1 MDVTEY
7 NRKAWNGYVASGNK
21 WTKPFTVEQIAAARA
36 GDLSDVVL
44 TPTKPV
50 PDAWYGKGGV
60 AGKKILCLAS
70 GGGQQ
75 GPMFAA
81 AGAVVTVYDMSDAQ
95 LAQDREVA
103 EREGL
108 SLDTVQGDMRDL
120 GAFEDE
126 TFDLIVHPVSNGFVE
141 EILPVWKEAYRVLKT
156 GGVLLSGFVNPAIFT
171 YDEDD
176 ADKPEATLRYS
187 VPYSDLEVLSKEKIE
202 ERMAAGHALEFG
214 HSLEDQIGGQT
225 SAGFVIA
232 DFFADG
238 WSPEAGERDRWFE
251 PFFATRA
258 LKLEL

>member
-1 MDVTEY
+1 MDIADH

-21 WTKPFTVEQIAAARA
+21 WTKPFSPAQIENARA

-44 TPTKPV
+44 TPNKSIPME
-50 PDAWYGKGGV
+50 WYGDGGV
-60 AGKKILCLAS
+60 RGKQLLCLAG

-81 AGAVVTVYDMSDAQ
+81 AGAHVTVYDMSDGQ
-95 LAQDREVA
+95 LGQDRFVA

-108 SLDTVQGDMRDL
+108 EITTVQGDMRDL
-120 GAFEDE
+120 GVFEDAS
-126 TFDLIVHPVSNGFVE
+126 FDLIFHPCSNGFVP
-141 EILPVWKEAYRVLKT
+141 EILSVWKEAYRVLRS
-156 GGVLLSGFVNPAIFT
+156 GGALLSGFVNPAIFT

-176 ADKPEATLRYS
+176 ADKPEAMLRHK
-187 VPYSDLEVLSKEKIE
+187 VPYSDLEVLSKEE
-202 ERMAAGHALEFG
+202 LEARAAKGRALEFG
-214 HSLEDQIGGQT
+214 HSLQDQIGGQT
-225 SAGFVIA
+225 AAGFLIA

-258 LKLEL
+258 LKLDL